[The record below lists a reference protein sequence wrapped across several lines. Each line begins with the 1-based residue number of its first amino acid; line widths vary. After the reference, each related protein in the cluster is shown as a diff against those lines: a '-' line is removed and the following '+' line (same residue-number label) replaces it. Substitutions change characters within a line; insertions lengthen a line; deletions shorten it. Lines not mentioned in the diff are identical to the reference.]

1 MDMNL
6 QKYMA
11 FVKTV
16 EYGSFYKGGGNIELL
31 PVRDQPYDP

>member
-1 MDMNL
+1 MDGSI

-16 EYGSFYKGGGNIELL
+16 EWKFYKGSGTVELF
-31 PVRDQPYDP
+31 PVRDQPNDQ

>member
-6 QKYMA
+6 QKYLA

-16 EYGSFYKGGGNIELL
+16 EYGSFTKGGGDAQLL
-31 PVRDQPYDP
+31 PVRESAA